1 MMDAL
6 LKIYA
11 DDMVKAGEY
20 RSLRSEVGWRTPDHK
35 DDEIQQALNVT
46 WNATART
53 RADGRLVGL
62 VRVLDDGL
70 FYASV
75 WDVIVVPPLQRRG
88 IGRALLEMAMA
99 RTAARGFVILVAT
112 SEGEGLYRAAGF
124 SEAEEGRRALFWRP
138 EQQHP

>member
-1 MMDAL
+1 MDAL
-6 LKIYA
+6 PEIRA

-20 RSLRSEVGWRTPDHK
+20 RSLRCEVGWRTPDCT
-35 DDEIQQALNVT
+35 DDEIQRALNIT

-75 WDVIVVPPLQRRG
+75 WDVIVAPPLQRRG

-99 RTAARGFVILVAT
+99 RTAARAFVVLVAT

-124 SEAEEGRRALFWRP
+124 SEAERGRKALFWRP
-138 EQQHP
+138 EQHP

>member
-1 MMDAL
+1 M
-6 LKIYA
+6 
-11 DDMVKAGEY
+11 
-20 RSLRSEVGWRTPDHK
+20 GWRIPDRT
-35 DDEIQQALNVT
+35 DDEIQRALNVT

-75 WDVIVVPPLQRRG
+75 WDVIVIPPLQRRG

-99 RTAARGFVILVAT
+99 RTAARGFFVLVAT

-124 SEAEEGRRALFWRP
+124 SEAGGGGKALFWRP
-138 EQQHP
+138 EQHP

>member
-1 MMDAL
+1 MDAL
-6 LKIYA
+6 PEIRA

-20 RSLRSEVGWRTPDHK
+20 RSLRCEVGWRTPDRT
-35 DDEIQQALNVT
+35 DDEIQRALNIP

-88 IGRALLEMAMA
+88 TGRALLGVA
-99 RTAARGFVILVAT
+99 RTAARGF
-112 SEGEGLYRAAGF
+112 
-124 SEAEEGRRALFWRP
+124 
-138 EQQHP
+138 

>member
-1 MMDAL
+1 MDAL
-6 LKIYA
+6 PEIYA
-11 DDMVKAGEY
+11 DDMGKRASTV
-20 RSLRSEVGWRTPDHK
+20 RLRSEVGWRTPERT
-35 DDEIQQALNVT
+35 DDEIQRALNVT

-70 FYASV
+70 FYASI

-99 RTAARGFVILVAT
+99 WTAARGFVVLVAT
-112 SEGEGLYRAAGF
+112 TEGLYRAAGF
-124 SEAEEGRRALFWRP
+124 SEAGGGREALFWRP
-138 EQQHP
+138 EQHP

>member
-1 MMDAL
+1 MDAL
-6 LKIYA
+6 PEIYA

-20 RSLRSEVGWRTPDHK
+20 RSLRSKVGWRTPERT
-35 DDEIQQALNVT
+35 DDEIQRALNIT

-53 RADGRLVGL
+53 QVDGRLVGL

-75 WDVIVVPPLQRRG
+75 WDVIVAPPLQRRG

-99 RTAARGFVILVAT
+99 RTAARGFVVLVAT

-124 SEAEEGRRALFWRP
+124 TEADGGRKALFWLP
-138 EQQHP
+138 EQHS